1 MKVIA
6 RQIQFVAVDLN
17 VEYKTA
23 ITHWDSSLDIIVV
36 TENNNMWNEYIYI
49 AFGSN
54 IYIWKYNDYKQ

>member
-6 RQIQFVAVDLN
+6 HQIQFVAVDSN

-49 AFGSN
+49 VFGSN
-54 IYIWKYNDYKQ
+54 IYIMKIYEYEQ